1 VDASKRAA
9 APEVHEVTPGV
20 WIVPVPIPD
29 NPLGHTLVHLL
40 ESDAG
45 PVLVDAGWNDDRSW
59 NGLVDG
65 IAATG
70 HDIADVRGVLVTHG
84 HADHHGLS
92 GRVRE
97 ASGAWVAMH
106 ALDAA
111 MVTEQRQRHGSWLS
125 SVGAAFLA
133 AGAAEHDFL
142 DVPPPDTP
150 SPVAL
155 PVLPD
160 RLIGEDELVDVPGRR
175 VRAVWT
181 PGHTPGHVCFV
192 LEDAQRLLTG
202 DHVLPRISPHIGL
215 WSPETP
221 RDPLGEFLESLER
234 VAALGIDAALPAHI
248 APFDGLGER
257 VAELRRHHEERCA
270 EIESLLGDGPR
281 TAWDIAAALTWK
293 HGWEGLP
300 VLMRR
305 VALAETLAH
314 VRHLERRGRV
324 RELDGPRPR
333 LYTTRL
339 PGTGSS

>member
-1 VDASKRAA
+1 MTEPQVAQ
-9 APEVHEVTPGV
+9 VLPGV
-20 WIVPVPIPD
+20 WTVPVPIPD
-29 NPLGHTLVHLL
+29 NPLGFTLVYLL

-45 PVLVDAGWNDDRSW
+45 PVLIDAGWNADRSW
-59 NGLVDG
+59 HGLVDG

-70 HDIADVRGVLVTHG
+70 HDITDVRGVLLTHG

-111 MVTEQRQRHGSWLS
+111 MITEQRRNHGSWLS

-133 AGAAEHDFL
+133 AGAAEHDFH

-155 PVLPD
+155 PALPD
-160 RLIGEDELVDVPGRR
+160 RLIGEGEGVDVPGRR

-192 LEDAQRLLTG
+192 LEDEQRVLTG
-202 DHVLPRISPHIGL
+202 DHVLPRISPHVGL
-215 WSPETP
+215 WSPDTP
-221 RDPLGEFLESLER
+221 RDPLGEFLDSLDR

-248 APFDGLGER
+248 APFDGLRER
-257 VAELRRHHEERCA
+257 IAELRAHHEQRCD
-270 EIESLLGDGPR
+270 EIAALLTQGRR
-281 TAWDIAAALTWK
+281 TAWEIAEALTWK

-314 VRHLERRGRV
+314 VRHLERRGV
-324 RELDGPRPR
+324 LRELDGPRPR
-333 LYTTRL
+333 AYGLV
-339 PGTGSS
+339 

>member
-1 VDASKRAA
+1 MNRR
-9 APEVHEVTPGV
+9 EVQQVTPGV
-20 WIVPVPIPD
+20 WVVPVVIPD

-40 ESDAG
+40 ESDDG

-59 NGLVDG
+59 HDLVDG
-65 IAATG
+65 VAATG
-70 HDIADVRGVLVTHG
+70 HAITDVRGVLVTHG

-111 MVTEQRQRHGSWLS
+111 MVTEHRNNHGSWLAAI
-125 SVGAAFLA
+125 GGAFLS
-133 AGAAEHDFL
+133 AGAAEQDFL
-142 DVPPPDTP
+142 DVPPPDAP
-150 SPVAL
+150 SPVA
-155 PVLPD
+155 PPAMPD
-160 RLIGEDELVDVPGRR
+160 RLIAEGELVDVPGRR

-181 PGHTPGHVCFV
+181 PGHTPGHLCFV
-192 LEDAQRLLTG
+192 LEDEQRLLTG

-248 APFDGLGER
+248 APFDGLRER
-257 VAELRRHHEERCA
+257 VAELRAHHEERCG
-270 EIESLLGDGPR
+270 EIESLLAGGPH
-281 TAWDIAAALTWK
+281 TAWDLAAALTWK
-293 HGWEGLP
+293 YGWEGLP

-333 LYTTRL
+333 SYALV
-339 PGTGSS
+339 